1 MLLVS
6 RVPKS
11 KPQPKPVHLNEEQCA
26 VVESRDGFFNVVAGP
41 GSGKSESIIRR
52 FVHLLDTGV
61 AAEDILSLT
70 FTNSAAKQM
79 RERAEAA
86 RSIPPSLAP
95 AGFCTFHSLALNFCT
110 REREHFPF
118 SLAEF
123 PLATEPQSN
132 KFVYEAARRFEV
144 DPRTLRPWIS
154 LQKRNRIRPAEALR
168 TAERDGQNEKLA
180 LAYKMAEN
188 SMREAGVLDFDSLL
202 LEMVDLLESREDV
215 LARWSYRYLQ
225 ADEAQ
230 DNSVLEWRLLQL
242 LSRRHGNLL
251 AVGDCGQG
259 IYGFRGASGDL
270 FLNFKEMF
278 PNATTLYLARNHR
291 SSPQIVDFCR
301 TAGPVPELAARFHTL
316 NPDGPEPVI
325 TGYPSAADEAQ
336 GLLAADPAE
345 GTAVLARTNRA
356 LRPFEDA
363 LSVAGVRYH
372 LLGGCG
378 FWQQEEIRSA
388 CAFLQC
394 AIAPHDGAVMAAL
407 RSPFHVTRFLRKKEI
422 ADQVKAIQKHAPAKL
437 SVWRLLNEYQ
447 STDAQQTKALGTFV
461 HFMHT
466 LVRYRESQIPTQQI
480 VASLV
485 QELRAFDYYA
495 EHASVD
501 NAPAENLQELIKIS
515 ARFSSLRDF
524 SGYIRRVSAASKV
537 KKGVCLSTIH
547 AAKGREWTRVFV
559 GAVQEGILPH
569 ARATDLSEER
579 NCFFVAVS
587 RACREL
593 RISYTG
599 EPSRFL
605 LPFLKGKE

>member
-1 MLLVS
+1 M
-6 RVPKS
+6 PKPN
-11 KPQPKPVHLNEEQCA
+11 PQPTKINLNEEQRA
-26 VVESRDGFFNVVAGP
+26 VVEARDGFFNVLAGP

-52 FVHLLDTGV
+52 YVHLLQTGIPADEV
-61 AAEDILSLT
+61 LSLT
-70 FTNSAAKQM
+70 FTASAAKQM
-79 RERAEAA
+79 KDRAEAA
-86 RSIPPSLAP
+86 HPFDFSSPRVVSRV
-95 AGFCTFHSLALNFCT
+95 AGFRTFHGLALSFCT
-110 REREHFPF
+110 VEREHFPF
-118 SLAEF
+118 PLAEF
-123 PLATEPQSN
+123 PLATEPQTN
-132 KFVYEAARRFEV
+132 KFLFDAARRFEI

-154 LQKRNRIRPAEALR
+154 LQKRNRIRSAEALHS
-168 TAERDGQNEKLA
+168 AEREGQNEKLA

-202 LEMVDLLESREDV
+202 LEMVDLLESREDI
-215 LARWSYRYLQ
+215 LARWSYRHLQ

-230 DNSVLEWRLLQL
+230 DNSVLEWHLLQL

-270 FLNFKEMF
+270 FLNFNEMF

-301 TAGPVPELAARFHTL
+301 TASPVPELAAKFHTA
-316 NPDGPEPVI
+316 NPSGPEPVI
-325 TGYPSAADEAQ
+325 TGYPSPADEAQ
-336 GLLAADPAE
+336 GLLAAHPAE

-363 LSVAGVRYH
+363 LSVAGIRYH

-378 FWQQEEIRSA
+378 FWQQEEVRA
-388 CAFLQC
+388 VCAYLQC
-394 AIAPHDGAVMAAL
+394 ATAPHDGAVMAAL
-407 RSPFHVTRFLRKKEI
+407 RAPFHPTRFLRRKEI
-422 ADQVKAIQKHAPAKL
+422 ADHIKSLQKHAPAKL

-447 STDAQQTKALGTFV
+447 STDARQTKALATFV
-461 HFMHT
+461 HFLHSISRFRDMPAQT
-466 LVRYRESQIPTQQI
+466 AVNSVL
-480 VASLV
+480 
-485 QELRAFDYYA
+485 QELRAFDFYA
-495 EHASVD
+495 EHASID
-501 NAPAENLQELIKIS
+501 NAPTENLQELVKIS

-524 SGYIRRVSAASKV
+524 TGYIQRVSAASKV

-547 AAKGREWTRVFV
+547 AAKGREWPRVFV
-559 GAVQEGILPH
+559 IAVQEGILPH
-569 ARATDLSEER
+569 ARATDLAEER

-593 RISYTG
+593 NISYTG

-605 LPFLKGKE
+605 LPFLKGKGKE